1 MPSHAVWSLWAMSA
15 LRNYAQQRRQRMP
28 GRRALQRRIAE
39 AGYTLLLG
47 SSNYDLKEE
56 LRQVKALAAQA
67 VNLRTGDP
75 ELLSHMIRQ
84 QLIGGLKFR
93 QPIVP
98 RLMELAHTRLGL
110 RAIF

>member
-1 MPSHAVWSLWAMSA
+1 MSA

-67 VNLRTGDP
+67 VNLRTGNP

>member
-1 MPSHAVWSLWAMSA
+1 MPGNAAQTRMVSVAGIRLDSGKSVRPFKEIICADISEFESHMPSHAVWSLWALSA

-56 LRQVKALAAQA
+56 LRQVKALAAQ
-67 VNLRTGDP
+67 
-75 ELLSHMIRQ
+75 
-84 QLIGGLKFR
+84 
-93 QPIVP
+93 
-98 RLMELAHTRLGL
+98 
-110 RAIF
+110 